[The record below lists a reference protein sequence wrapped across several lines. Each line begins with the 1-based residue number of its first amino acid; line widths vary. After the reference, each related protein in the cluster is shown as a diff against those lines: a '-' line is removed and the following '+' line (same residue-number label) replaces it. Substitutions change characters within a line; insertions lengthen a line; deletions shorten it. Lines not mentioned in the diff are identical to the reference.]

1 MASKRQQTVTVGGH
15 KLRLSNLDKV
25 LFPASGTTKGEVV
38 HYFQTVADAMLP
50 HTKNRPATRKRWPDG
65 VGTEAK
71 LNEPFF
77 RKNLEDSA
85 PAWVPREELE
95 HSDHSNTYPLANEPA
110 VLAWFGQVG
119 ALEVHVPQWRFSPDG
134 EPQNP
139 DRLVLDLDPGP
150 GADLADCARVARW
163 CREILDEMNLP
174 SVPVTSGSKGIHLYA
189 AINGSYTSEQ
199 VSQVAHELAKALQA
213 DHPDDVVSDMK
224 KSLRQGR
231 VLIDWSQNNRNKTTI
246 APYSL
251 RGRPGSAEGPHV
263 AAPRTWEELE
273 DPDLAQLDMHQ
284 VMERITSGTDP
295 LADFTADDDAT
306 DVLPPAQDA
315 LSTYRSMRDASK
327 TPEPVPTDSPAART
341 GDPIFVIQEHHASRL
356 HYDTRLEHDG
366 VLVSW
371 AVPKGPPL
379 KSGQQRLAVMT
390 EDHPIEY
397 AEFEGTIPKNEYGGG
412 EMSIWDSGTVKIEK
426 WEIGEGK
433 TGKVVFVLTGAPEG
447 GLGGVPRRYA
457 LVQTDEAGKDWLM
470 RMTKDQ
476 PRAGKRAEESPAKP
490 SSESP
495 GKAEKTKKSAA
506 ASTKKSAF
514 PDPLPSPMLASPGK
528 PTDIRGK
535 GWVLE
540 GKWDGYRAI
549 AAVHADG
556 RVEIRSRNGK
566 DFSSIFPELSE
577 LADLVPPG
585 TVVDGEIV
593 ALNSGSR
600 PDFGLLQRRGK
611 LSKDKEIEQ
620 AASKIPVHF
629 MVFDVLHT
637 AKHGDL
643 TGDPYSRRREVLEQ
657 LAEIGKHVQVPGD
670 LGDSLDEAMEVSLE
684 LKIEGLVAKRA
695 SSPYRPERRSDDWV
709 KLKHE
714 SHAEVAIIG
723 WRQGKGGRAKTFG
736 SLLLGMTDDDG
747 ELHYAGRVGTGF
759 SDVEL
764 GDLRAKLEKLVRKTA
779 PVDDVPAEDSS
790 DATWVTPKLSAE
802 VRHSGVTRDNRLR
815 HPTWRGTRMN
825 NGP

>member
-1 MASKRQQTVTVGGH
+1 MASNRQQTVTVGGH
-15 KLRLSNLDKV
+15 KLRLSSLDKV

-50 HTKNRPATRKRWPDG
+50 HTRNRPATRKRWPDG
-65 VGTEAK
+65 VGSADK
-71 LNEPFF
+71 PNEPFF

-85 PAWVPREELE
+85 PAWVPRQELE

-119 ALEVHVPQWRFSPDG
+119 ALEVHVPQWRFSKDG
-134 EPQNP
+134 QPQNP

-150 GADLADCARVARW
+150 GADLADCAQVARW

-189 AINGSYTSEQ
+189 ALNGSYTSEQ
-199 VSQVAHELAKALQA
+199 VSQVAHELAKALES
-213 DHPDDVVSDMK
+213 DHPEEVVSDMK
-224 KSLRQGR
+224 KSLRQGK

-251 RGRPGSAEGPHV
+251 RGRPGSSDGPYV

-273 DPDLAQLDMHQ
+273 DPDLSQLDMHQ
-284 VMERITSGTDP
+284 VMERISVGTDP
-295 LADFTADDDAT
+295 LADFTPHDDAA
-306 DVLPPAQDA
+306 DALPDTQDA
-315 LSTYRSMRDASK
+315 LSTYRSMRDAAK
-327 TPEPVPTDSPAART
+327 TPEPVPSDSPSERSE
-341 GDPIFVIQEHHASRL
+341 DPIFVVQEHHASAL
-356 HYDTRLEHDG
+356 HYDTRLERNG

-379 KSGQQRLAVMT
+379 EAGQQRLAVMT

-412 EMSIWDSGTVKIEK
+412 EVSIWDTGTVKIEK
-426 WEIGEGK
+426 WEDDEGS
-433 TGKVVFVLTGAPEG
+433 GKVVFVLHGQPEG

-457 LVQTDEAGKDWLM
+457 LVQTDEAGKNWLI

-476 PRAGKRAEESPAKP
+476 PRAGKSVAAKP
-490 SSESP
+490 
-495 GKAEKTKKSAA
+495 GKSKPKKVAASAA
-506 ASTKKSAF
+506 KKTTF
-514 PDPLPSPMLASPGK
+514 PDPLPSPMLASSGK
-528 PTDIRGK
+528 PTSIRGA

-566 DFSSIFPELSE
+566 DFTPTFPELSE
-577 LADLVPPG
+577 LTDRVPAG

-611 LSKDKEIEQ
+611 LSKAREIEQ

-629 MVFDVLHT
+629 MVFDVLYT
-637 AKHGDL
+637 AEHGDL
-643 TGDPYSRRREVLEQ
+643 TGEPYSRRRELLEE
-657 LAEIGKHVQVPGD
+657 LADSGKHVQVPGD
-670 LGDSLDEAMEVSLE
+670 LGDSLDEAIEVSLE
-684 LKIEGLVAKRA
+684 LKLEGVVAKRTD
-695 SSPYRPERRSDDWV
+695 SLYRAGRRSDDWV

-714 SHAEVAIIG
+714 NHADVVILG
-723 WRQGKGGRAKTFG
+723 WRQGKGGRAETFG
-736 SLLLGMTDDDG
+736 SLLLGMNDDDG

-759 SDVEL
+759 SDVDL
-764 GDLRAKLEKLVRKTA
+764 TDLRAQLEKLVRKTA
-779 PVDDVPAEDSS
+779 PVDDVSAEDSS
-790 DATWVTPKLSAE
+790 DATWVTPKLTAE

-815 HPTWRGTRMN
+815 HPTWRGIRIN
-825 NGP
+825 SGP

>member
-1 MASKRQQTVTVGGH
+1 MASKQQTVTVGGH

-25 LFPASGTTKGEVV
+25 LFPASGTTKGEVI
-38 HYFQTVADAMLP
+38 HYLQTIADAMIP
-50 HTKNRPATRKRWPDG
+50 HIRNRPATRKRWPDG
-65 VGTEAK
+65 VGTK
-71 LNEPFF
+71 DKPNEPFF

-85 PAWVPREELE
+85 PKWVPRQELE
-95 HSDHSNTYPLANEPA
+95 HSDHSNTYPLANNTA

-119 ALEVHVPQWRFSPDG
+119 ALEVHVPQWRFDSAG
-134 EPQNP
+134 SPQNP

-150 GADLADCARVARW
+150 GAGLADCAQVARW

-189 AINGSYTSEQ
+189 ALNGSYTSEQ
-199 VSQVAHELAKALQA
+199 VSQVAHELAKALEA
-213 DHPDDVVSDMK
+213 DHPDAVVSDMK
-224 KSLRQGR
+224 KSLRQGK

-251 RGRPGSAEGPHV
+251 RGRPGSAEAPHV
-263 AAPRTWEELE
+263 AAPRTWDELE
-273 DPDLAQLDMHQ
+273 APDLGQLDMHQ
-284 VMERITSGTDP
+284 VMERLEAGTDP
-295 LADFTADDDAT
+295 LADFTADDDA
-306 DVLPPAQDA
+306 ADA
-315 LSTYRSMRDASK
+315 LPSTEDALTTYRSMRDAAK
-327 TPEPVPTDSPAART
+327 TPEPVPTGSPADRT
-341 GDPIFVIQEHHASRL
+341 DAPIFVIQEHHASAL
-356 HYDTRLEHDG
+356 HYDTRLERNG

-379 KSGQQRLAVMT
+379 DPSEQHLAVMT

-397 AEFEGTIPKNEYGGG
+397 AEFEGTIPKAEYGGG
-412 EMSIWDSGTVKIEK
+412 EVTIWDTGTVEIEK
-426 WEIGEGK
+426 WEDR
-433 TGKVVFVLTGAPEG
+433 KVRFILHGRPDG

-457 LVQTDEAGKDWLM
+457 LVNTSKGDDDGKNWLI
-470 RMTKDQ
+470 RLTKDQ
-476 PRAGKRAEESPAKP
+476 P
-490 SSESP
+490 
-495 GKAEKTKKSAA
+495 KAEKSSKTSSPPVKKATKSSKENATAEEDSD
-506 ASTKKSAF
+506 F

-549 AAVHADG
+549 AAVHSDG

-566 DFSSIFPELSE
+566 DFTQTFPELAE
-577 LADLVPPG
+577 IADLIPAG

-611 LSKDKEIEQ
+611 LTKTREIEQ
-620 AASKIPVHF
+620 TAKKIPVHL
-629 MVFDVLHT
+629 MLFDVLHT
-637 AKHGDL
+637 AEHGDL
-643 TGDPYSRRREVLEQ
+643 TGEPYSRRREILEE
-657 LAEIGKHVQVPGD
+657 LASSGKHVQTPGD
-670 LGDSLDEAMEVSLE
+670 MGDSLEEAMDGSLE
-684 LKIEGLVAKRA
+684 LKLEGLVAKRTD
-695 SSPYRPERRSDDWV
+695 SPYRSGGRSEDWV
-709 KLKHE
+709 KIKHE
-714 SHAEVAIIG
+714 NHADVVIVG

-747 ELHYAGRVGTGF
+747 DLHYAGRVGTGF

-764 GDLRAKLEKLVRKTA
+764 TDLRNQLEKLVRKTA

-790 DATWVTPKLSAE
+790 DATWVTPRLTAE

-815 HPTWRGTRMN
+815 HPTWRGVRLDS
-825 NGP
+825 GP

>member
-1 MASKRQQTVTVGGH
+1 MGEKRQQTVTVGGH

-38 HYFQTVADAMLP
+38 HYLQTVADAMLP
-50 HTKNRPATRKRWPDG
+50 HTRNRPATRKRWPDG
-65 VGTEAK
+65 VGTEDK
-71 LNEPFF
+71 PHEPFF

-85 PAWVPREELE
+85 PAWVPRQELE
-95 HSDHSNTYPLANEPA
+95 HSDHSNTYPLANKPA

-119 ALEVHVPQWRFSPDG
+119 ALEIHVPQWRFHKG

-150 GADLADCARVARW
+150 GADLADCAQVARW

-189 AINGSYTSEQ
+189 ALNGSYTSEQ
-199 VSQVAHELAKALQA
+199 VSQVAHELAKALEA
-213 DHPDDVVSDMK
+213 DHPDAVVSDMK
-224 KSLRQGR
+224 KSLRQGK

-251 RGRPGSAEGPHV
+251 RGRPGSTEGPYV
-263 AAPRTWEELE
+263 AAPRTWAELE
-273 DPDLAQLDMHQ
+273 DPELNQLDIHQ
-284 VMERITSGTDP
+284 VMERISAGTDP
-295 LADFTADDDAT
+295 LADFTPDDDAA
-306 DVLPPAQDA
+306 DVLPDTQDA
-315 LSTYRSMRDASK
+315 LSTYRSMRDAAK
-327 TPEPVPTDSPAART
+327 TPEPVPSDSPSKRT
-341 GDPIFVIQEHHASRL
+341 EDPIFVVQEHHASAL
-356 HYDTRLEHDG
+356 HYDTRLERNG

-379 KSGQQRLAVMT
+379 EAGQQRLAVMT

-412 EMSIWDSGTVKIEK
+412 EVSIWDTGTVEIEK
-426 WEIGEGK
+426 WEDAEGS
-433 TGKVVFVLTGAPEG
+433 GKVVFVLHGQPQG
-447 GLGGVPRRYA
+447 GLGGIPRRYA
-457 LVQTDEAGKDWLM
+457 LVQTDEAGKNWLI

-476 PRAGKRAEESPAKP
+476 PRAA
-490 SSESP
+490 
-495 GKAEKTKKSAA
+495 KSAA
-506 ASTKKSAF
+506 AKPVKSKPKKAAASAAKKTAF

-528 PTDIRGK
+528 PTSIREA
-535 GWVLE
+535 GWVME

-566 DFSSIFPELSE
+566 DFTPTFPELSE
-577 LADLVPPG
+577 LTDLVPAG

-611 LSKDKEIEQ
+611 LSKAREIEQ
-620 AASKIPVHF
+620 AATKIPVHF

-637 AKHGDL
+637 AEHGDL
-643 TGDPYSRRREVLEQ
+643 TGEPYSRRREILDE
-657 LAEIGKHVQVPGD
+657 LADSGKHVQVPGD
-670 LGDSLDEAMEVSLE
+670 LGDSLDEAIEVSLE
-684 LKIEGLVAKRA
+684 LKLEGVVAKRND
-695 SSPYRPERRSDDWV
+695 SPYRAGRRSDDWV

-714 SHAEVAIIG
+714 NHADVVIIG

-759 SDVEL
+759 SDVDL
-764 GDLRAKLEKLVRKTA
+764 TDLRAQLEKLVRKTA

-790 DATWVTPKLSAE
+790 DATWVTPKLTAE

-815 HPTWRGTRMN
+815 HPTWRGILMN
-825 NGP
+825 SGP

>member
-38 HYFQTVADAMLP
+38 HYLQTVADAMLP
-50 HTKNRPATRKRWPDG
+50 HTRNRPATRKRWPDG
-65 VGTEAK
+65 VGTVDK
-71 LNEPFF
+71 PHEPFF

-85 PAWVPREELE
+85 PAWVPRQELE

-119 ALEVHVPQWRFSPDG
+119 ALEIHVPQWRFNRKG

-150 GADLADCARVARW
+150 GADLADCAQVARW

-189 AINGSYTSEQ
+189 ALNGSYTSEQ
-199 VSQVAHELAKALQA
+199 VSPVAHELAKALEA
-213 DHPDDVVSDMK
+213 DHPDAVVSDMK
-224 KSLRQGR
+224 KSLRQGK

-251 RGRPGSAEGPHV
+251 RGRPGSSEGPYV

-284 VMERITSGTDP
+284 VMDRIAEGTDP
-295 LADFTADDDAT
+295 LADFTADDDAA
-306 DVLPPAQDA
+306 DALPETQDA
-315 LSTYRSMRDASK
+315 LSTYRSMRDAAN
-327 TPEPVPTDSPAART
+327 TPEPVPSDSPASRSE
-341 GDPIFVIQEHHASRL
+341 DPIFVIQEHHATAL
-356 HYDTRLEHDG
+356 HYDTRLERNG

-371 AVPKGPPL
+371 AVPKGPL
-379 KSGQQRLAVMT
+379 LEVGQQRLAVMT

-412 EMSIWDSGTVKIEK
+412 EVTIWDTGTVEIEK
-426 WEIGEGK
+426 WEQAEGS
-433 TGKVVFVLTGAPEG
+433 GKVVFVLHGAPEG

-457 LVQTDEAGKDWLM
+457 LVQTDEAGKNWLI

-476 PRAGKRAEESPAKP
+476 PKAQKSSQTSSTPAKKSTK
-490 SSESP
+490 SSEKN
-495 GKAEKTKKSAA
+495 GKT
-506 ASTKKSAF
+506 TKKSAF

-528 PTDIRGK
+528 PSDIRGK
-535 GWVLE
+535 GWILE

-566 DFSSIFPELSE
+566 DFTQTFPELSE
-577 LADLVPPG
+577 IANIIPAG

-611 LSKDKEIEQ
+611 LTKAKEIEQ
-620 AASKIPVHF
+620 TAKKIPVHL
-629 MVFDVLHT
+629 MLFDVLHT
-637 AKHGDL
+637 AEHGDL
-643 TGDPYSRRREVLEQ
+643 TDEPYARRRKILEE
-657 LAEIGKHVQVPGD
+657 LAESGKHVQVPGD
-670 LGDSLDEAMEVSLE
+670 LGDSLDEAMDVSLE

-695 SSPYRPERRSDDWV
+695 GSPYRAGRRSEDWV

-714 SHAEVAIIG
+714 SHADVVIIG

-747 ELHYAGRVGTGF
+747 DLHYAGRVGTGF

-764 GDLRAKLEKLVRKTA
+764 TDLRAELEKLVRKTS
-779 PVDDVPAEDSS
+779 PVDDVPAEDSA
-790 DATWVTPKLSAE
+790 DATWVTPKVTAE
-802 VRHSGVTRDNRLR
+802 VRHSGVTRENRLR
-815 HPTWRGTRMN
+815 HPTWRGIRTSN
-825 NGP
+825 EP